1 MKENWCKQNGAI
13 NQGPGGMKMG
23 VRYRMEETG
32 AHNGCFIDEHA
43 ASLTKFF
50 AAVKA

>member
-1 MKENWCKQNGAI
+1 MQAEWGHKSGTWRDEDG
-13 NQGPGGMKMG
+13 KMG

-32 AHNGCFIDEHA
+32 AHNGCFIDEQA

-50 AAVKA
+50 AVVKA